1 MNYFKN
7 KSGFSLIELLV
18 AASIII
24 TATTVV
30 LAIITTSFRSSNK
43 ISSNQLIRQNGNY
56 AINQMTKMIQ
66 FADSFEG
73 ASVDGQDG
81 SFAACA
87 PDVSYHA
94 IRVKYQREYK
104 VLLCSENNI
113 EILTPA
119 TDERFSLIDRSSV
132 NVVAPDGRDPCSF
145 TCTQDNLS
153 TGPVIGINF
162 SLSLPNEGKSAEKSA
177 SGEFST
183 SVKMRNL

>member
-1 MNYFKN
+1 MKCFKN

-18 AASIII
+18 ASSIII

-43 ISSNQLIRQNGNY
+43 ISSSQLVRQNGNY
-56 AINQMTKMIQ
+56 AINQMTKIIQ

-73 ASVDGQDG
+73 ASLTGEEG
-81 SFAACA
+81 TFGACV
-87 PDVSYHA
+87 PDTQYAS
-94 IRVKYQREYK
+94 IGIKYQKEDK
-104 VLLCSENNI
+104 VLICSDNNI
-113 EILTPA
+113 QILTPG
-119 TDERFSLIDRSSV
+119 TGESFSLFDSSV
-132 NVVAPDGRDPCSF
+132 VTGSCSF

-153 TGPVIGINF
+153 TGPVVGINF